1 MEIKFS
7 SDEDLP
13 LKKILELHEAIMQ
26 WLLDLLPM
34 TAASTFRKLSY
45 LVVCTNSAG

>member
-1 MEIKFS
+1 MGIKFN

-13 LKKILELHEAIMQ
+13 LKKILELYDAIMQ

-34 TAASTFRKLSY
+34 TVASTFHKLSY
-45 LVVCTNSAG
+45 FVVCTNSAG